1 MWQLATVWQWLADS
15 EDIMPRWDQITS
27 SSSATHCSFYQQ
39 IPSEQRPQW
48 QGPRWPS
55 NQGNERAG
63 PSHLPWP
70 LTDTDSCW
78 LCQSR
83 KSANNTTQGVSPICS
98 HDTSVA
104 GKSLYL
110 SRCQE
115 RSGWALTEIFKTRLK
130 RSRGPHEHFV
140 LNLGYNLESLRN
152 AFKI

>member
-1 MWQLATVWQWLADS
+1 MGPNYLLLLCHPLQLLSADTFRT
-15 EDIMPRWDQITS
+15 EAPVTGTQMAQQPR
-27 SSSATHCSFYQQ
+27 
-39 IPSEQRPQW
+39 
-48 QGPRWPS
+48 
-55 NQGNERAG
+55 ERAG

-98 HDTSVA
+98 HDTLVA

-130 RSRGPHEHFV
+130 RSRVPHEHFV
-140 LNLGYNLESLRN
+140 LNLGCPLESLRN